1 MIATIAAKE
10 LKMLFGSPLAWT
22 ILGVLQLV
30 LAWLFLNQVDAFLN
44 VQGQLL
50 QLANPPGVTEMVVA
64 PLFGATAMILLVI
77 TPVLAM
83 RLIAEERRNHTLPLL
98 LSAPLSL
105 CAIVLG
111 KFLALWLFLC
121 LLIALAAAM
130 ALALI
135 AGGPLDIGLLLVGLG
150 GLVLLAACL
159 AALGLYFSSLTA
171 HPAVA
176 AISGIGCRARLVA
189 ARHRGAGNRPAA
201 CLVAAAA
208 FRAKQPRPAGYR
220 RCGLFPAVHG
230 DLPGVDRAA
239 PGSGHG
245 CHEKLCASGCA
256 DTSRFYC
263 CCSWPPWAWRVT

>member
-1 MIATIAAKE
+1 MIVTIAAKE
-10 LKMLFGSPLAWT
+10 LRILFGSPLAWI
-22 ILGVLQLV
+22 ILGVLQL
-30 LAWLFLNQVDAFLN
+30 LMAWVFLNQLDAFLG

-50 QLANPPGVTEMVVA
+50 QLVNPPGVTEMVVA
-64 PLFGATAMILLVI
+64 PLFGATAMILLII

-105 CAIVLG
+105 GAIVLG

-121 LLIALAAAM
+121 LIIALAAAM

-171 HPAVA
+171 HPAIA
-176 AISGIGCRARLVA
+176 AISGI
-189 ARHRGAGNRPAA
+189 
-201 CLVAAAA
+201 AAALGLWLLDIA
-208 FRAKQPRPAGYR
+208 VQQVAPLRALSLLQHFGRSNSGLLDTADVGYFL
-220 RCGLFPAVHG
+220 LFAATFLMLTVLRL
-230 DLPGVDRAA
+230 DRDRLP
-239 PGSGHG
+239 
-245 CHEKLCASGCA
+245 
-256 DTSRFYC
+256 
-263 CCSWPPWAWRVT
+263 

>member
-10 LKMLFGSPLAWT
+10 LRILFASPLAWI
-22 ILGVLQLV
+22 ILGVLQLL
-30 LAWLFLNQVDAFLN
+30 LAWLFLNQLDAFIN

-105 CAIVLG
+105 GAIVMG
-111 KFLALWLFLC
+111 KFLGLWSFLC

-130 ALALI
+130 ALALL
-135 AGGPLDIGLLLVGLG
+135 AGGPLDIGLLLVSLS

-176 AISGIGCRARLVA
+176 AISGIGAALGLWLLDIASQEIAPLHALSLLQHFGRCNRGLLDTADVGYFLLFTATFLVLTVLRLD
-189 ARHRGAGNRPAA
+189 RDR
-201 CLVAAAA
+201 
-208 FRAKQPRPAGYR
+208 
-220 RCGLFPAVHG
+220 
-230 DLPGVDRAA
+230 LP
-239 PGSGHG
+239 
-245 CHEKLCASGCA
+245 
-256 DTSRFYC
+256 
-263 CCSWPPWAWRVT
+263 

>member
-10 LKMLFGSPLAWT
+10 LRILFSSPLAWT
-22 ILGVLQLV
+22 ILGVLQLL
-30 LAWLFLNQVDAFLN
+30 LAWLFLNQVDAFIN

-105 CAIVLG
+105 GTIVAG
-111 KFLALWLFLC
+111 KFLGLWSFLC

-130 ALALI
+130 ALALL
-135 AGGPLDIGLLLVGLG
+135 AGGPLDIGLLLVGLS

-176 AISGIGCRARLVA
+176 AISGIGAALGLWLLDIAAQDIAPLHALSLLQHFGRSNRGLLDTADVGYFLLFTATFLVLTVLRLD
-189 ARHRGAGNRPAA
+189 RDR
-201 CLVAAAA
+201 
-208 FRAKQPRPAGYR
+208 
-220 RCGLFPAVHG
+220 
-230 DLPGVDRAA
+230 LP
-239 PGSGHG
+239 
-245 CHEKLCASGCA
+245 
-256 DTSRFYC
+256 
-263 CCSWPPWAWRVT
+263 

>member
-10 LKMLFGSPLAWT
+10 LRSFFASPLAWI
-22 ILGVLQLV
+22 ILGVLQML

-50 QLANPPGVTEMVVA
+50 QLVNPPGVTEMVVA

-83 RLIAEERRNHTLPLL
+83 RMIAEERRNHTLPLL

-105 CAIVLG
+105 GAIVLG
-111 KFLALWLFLC
+111 KFLGLWSFLC
-121 LLIALAAAM
+121 LFIALAAAM
-130 ALALI
+130 ALSLF
-135 AGGPLDIGLLLVGLG
+135 AGGPLDIGLLLVGLS

-176 AISGIGCRARLVA
+176 AISGIGAALGLWLLDIASQEIASLHALSLLQHFGRSNRGLLDTADVSYFLLFTATFLVLTVLRLD
-189 ARHRGAGNRPAA
+189 RDR
-201 CLVAAAA
+201 
-208 FRAKQPRPAGYR
+208 
-220 RCGLFPAVHG
+220 
-230 DLPGVDRAA
+230 LP
-239 PGSGHG
+239 
-245 CHEKLCASGCA
+245 
-256 DTSRFYC
+256 
-263 CCSWPPWAWRVT
+263 

>member
-10 LKMLFGSPLAWT
+10 LRILFSSPLAWT
-22 ILGVLQLV
+22 VLGALQLV
-30 LAWLFLNQVDAFLN
+30 LAWLFLNQVDAFLS

-105 CAIVLG
+105 GTIVMG
-111 KFLALWLFLC
+111 KFLALWAFLC
-121 LLIALAAAM
+121 LLVALAAAM
-130 ALALI
+130 ALALFS
-135 AGGPLDIGLLLVGLG
+135 GGPLDAGLLSVGLI

-171 HPAVA
+171 HPAMA
-176 AISGIGCRARLVA
+176 AISGIAVALGLWLLDIATQEIAPLRALSLLQHFGQANRGLLDTADVAYFLLFAATFLVLTVLRLD
-189 ARHRGAGNRPAA
+189 RDR
-201 CLVAAAA
+201 
-208 FRAKQPRPAGYR
+208 
-220 RCGLFPAVHG
+220 
-230 DLPGVDRAA
+230 LP
-239 PGSGHG
+239 
-245 CHEKLCASGCA
+245 
-256 DTSRFYC
+256 
-263 CCSWPPWAWRVT
+263 

>member
-10 LKMLFGSPLAWT
+10 LRVLFASPLAWI
-22 ILGVLQLV
+22 ILAVLQLL
-30 LAWLFLNQVDAFLN
+30 LAWLFLNQVDAFIS

-105 CAIVLG
+105 GAIVMG
-111 KFLALWLFLC
+111 KFLGLWSFLC
-121 LLIALAAAM
+121 LLIALAAVM
-130 ALALI
+130 AFALL
-135 AGGPLDIGLLLVGLG
+135 AGGALDIGLLLVGLS
-150 GLVLLAACL
+150 GLLMLSACL

-176 AISGIGCRARLVA
+176 AISGIGAALGLWLLDIAAQDITPLHALSLLQHFGRSNRGLLDTADVGYFLLFTATFLVLTVLRLD
-189 ARHRGAGNRPAA
+189 RDR
-201 CLVAAAA
+201 
-208 FRAKQPRPAGYR
+208 
-220 RCGLFPAVHG
+220 
-230 DLPGVDRAA
+230 LP
-239 PGSGHG
+239 
-245 CHEKLCASGCA
+245 
-256 DTSRFYC
+256 
-263 CCSWPPWAWRVT
+263 